1 MITHS
6 CVCLEARSWAP
17 ICLTALLF
25 RTSLSMAWCL
35 RSATWWWIQ
44 WFKASQQFVTTIAV
58 WNERE
63 GRIDT
68 TKCILHFGVVCFHIC
83 FQLLRL
89 MARRWANGWRTI
101 QIPRSLELINFFC
114 IDGWCASSYPVLQS
128 HWSFG
133 DMLHGTSYGKESYAK
148 LTRGVFFDAKIWCL
162 AVCLWYS
169 FTLDLQ
175 RGIAIAMFLVFISKT

>member
-101 QIPRSLELINFFC
+101 QIPRSLELINFFALMGDVQAHIQC
-114 IDGWCASSYPVLQS
+114 FNHTEVSGTCYMEHRMERNHMQSWCQDLVSC
-128 HWSFG
+128 
-133 DMLHGTSYGKESYAK
+133 
-148 LTRGVFFDAKIWCL
+148 CL
-162 AVCLWYS
+162 P
-169 FTLDLQ
+169 
-175 RGIAIAMFLVFISKT
+175 LV